1 MLPREDGHAEEVT
14 GPLCVCCLSPA
25 PWVVWEQRV
34 CIPCGS
40 ELIQDE
46 EYLAL
51 LRSDQTSGL
60 VPKATAFVAQWV
72 ATQRNNLNNAG
83 RATP

>member
-1 MLPREDGHAEEVT
+1 MLHDDDETEVT

-25 PWVVWEQRV
+25 PWVIWEQRV
-34 CIPCGS
+34 CVQCGS

-46 EYLAL
+46 AYEAL

-60 VPKATAFVAQWV
+60 VPKAIAFVAQWV
-72 ATQRNNLNNAG
+72 ATQRNSLNNAG
-83 RATP
+83 REERHG